1 MKLYAPK
8 YYKRFQCIADKCK
21 HSCCVGWEIDVD
33 NPALEKYNSLSCGY
47 ATAIRNT
54 IDFTDTPHFI
64 LAENDKCPHL
74 NESGLCK
81 IILNVGEDCLCDICR
96 EHPRFYNFTNR
107 GKEVGIGMSC
117 EEACRLILDSD
128 DFDEMYIVGEIDG
141 EPDICE
147 FDALEQITKVY
158 EILKDTTIG
167 FASKIDTIYDYFDIF
182 IDDERMPDLL
192 SSLEYLDE
200 AHRELFIKNTFVG
213 YPADKDLQLARALGY
228 FVFRHCSEACNI
240 DEFYSSLSFSVFCA
254 KLIANLSI
262 ENDIYEV
269 ARIVSEEIEY
279 SEENSEKI
287 KLAYFK

>member
-33 NPALEKYNSLSCGY
+33 KPALEKYNSLSCGY
-47 ATAIRNT
+47 AAAIRDT

-141 EPDICE
+141 APDICE
-147 FDALEQITKVY
+147 FDAL
-158 EILKDTTIG
+158 
-167 FASKIDTIYDYFDIF
+167 
-182 IDDERMPDLL
+182 
-192 SSLEYLDE
+192 
-200 AHRELFIKNTFVG
+200 
-213 YPADKDLQLARALGY
+213 
-228 FVFRHCSEACNI
+228 
-240 DEFYSSLSFSVFCA
+240 
-254 KLIANLSI
+254 
-262 ENDIYEV
+262 
-269 ARIVSEEIEY
+269 
-279 SEENSEKI
+279 
-287 KLAYFK
+287 

>member
-1 MKLYAPK
+1 M
-8 YYKRFQCIADKCK
+8 
-21 HSCCVGWEIDVD
+21 
-33 NPALEKYNSLSCGY
+33 EKYNSLSCGY
-47 ATAIRNT
+47 AIAIRDS

-141 EPDICE
+141 EADICE
-147 FDALEQITKVY
+147 FDALWLITKVY
-158 EILKDTTIG
+158 EILKDNTIG
-167 FASKIDTIYDYFDIF
+167 FASKIEIICNYFAIF
-182 IDDERMPDLL
+182 IDDERMTDLL

-200 AHRELFIKNTFVG
+200 AHKEFFIKNRFVG
-213 YPADKDLQLARALGY
+213 YPADKDLQLARALAY